1 MGNLWEQATG
11 AVEQGANELAGV
23 LSGNPSDVL
32 AFQTCT
38 EEAVQ
43 VAQGASEIA
52 AGVAAIAGSGGAASA
67 AAFPGLAS
75 GSRQVLTGAMNE
87 LASQTNKYLWAAYT
101 LAYAQQGALLASVSS
116 PGSWYR
122 VTHKGCGGGRSTL
135 GSSQDNM
142 GKAIGMYLG
151 SPQIRDANNL
161 SESAL
166 ASFFGTLKA
175 QGMDGLQPVRAAILS
190 GFRESSGSANKGAPT
205 KVLPVKP
212 IKPGAPAAP
221 GAPADDDTKKAGW
234 LAAAAAAFF
243 FLR

>member
-1 MGNLWEQATG
+1 MANLFEQASGG
-11 AVEQGANELAGV
+11 AQQLWDETTGV
-23 LSGNPSDVL
+23 LSGNPADLL

-43 VAQGASEIA
+43 VAAGAAEIA
-52 AGVAAIAGSGGAASA
+52 AGVAAIAGSGGAATA

-75 GSRQVLTGAMNE
+75 GSRQVLTSAMNE
-87 LASQTNKYLWAAYT
+87 LASKTNKYLWAAYA
-101 LAYAQQGALLASVSS
+101 LAYAQQGALVASVSS

-135 GSSQDNM
+135 GSTQDNM
-142 GKAIGMYLG
+142 GKALGMYLG
-151 SPQIRDANNL
+151 SPQVREANNL

-175 QGMDGLQPVRAAILS
+175 QGMDGLEPVRAAILS
-190 GFRESSGSANKGAPT
+190 GFRESSGSATKGAPT

-212 IKPGAPAAP
+212 IAP
-221 GAPADDDTKKAGW
+221 GAPAPAPADDTKKAGW